1 MKKMIILAAAL
12 LCVFGL
18 IASFAGDSGSGIGT
32 KYKNMYS
39 SEGLEINDYNN
50 EDQHYISFNALSG
63 NYVCRFKKTT
73 DGDGEI
79 NYTAFIKSGELKIYY
94 DSQGKKELLA
104 TITPGE
110 TVIAS
115 GGYVQK
121 GRRAYIIIE
130 ATEALDGYVYIN
142 F

>member
-18 IASFAGDSGSGIGT
+18 IASFVGDSGSGIGT

-50 EDQHYISFNALSG
+50 EDQHYISFESLSG